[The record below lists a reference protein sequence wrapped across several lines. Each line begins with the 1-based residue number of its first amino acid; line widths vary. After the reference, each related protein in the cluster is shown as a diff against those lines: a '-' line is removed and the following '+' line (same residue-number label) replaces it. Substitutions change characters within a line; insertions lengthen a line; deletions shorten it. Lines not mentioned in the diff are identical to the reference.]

1 MCQDLIRHYTFS
13 QGTDGTSNWKCE
25 LLFHHFICVS
35 KMETSIFFSVRD
47 LTIKNVEKVAT
58 NVVCWA
64 LSLSQQAKIPTV
76 ADACNDDTT
85 FRNVCV
91 PLDTVLVL
99 PKSEDWTIPC
109 HATMM
114 LPGTYWAFVE
124 SILYSSWNLDAAH
137 VDTGNHRLGEGESRK
152 GKKKTGKK
160 QEKVATQ
167 DASANVFLPPHS
179 MHLELECSHFPMLKG
194 RAEDTLC
201 SKKVQRFR
209 WW

>member
-1 MCQDLIRHYTFS
+1 MWHPIESCT
-13 QGTDGTSNWKCE
+13 KCE

-35 KMETSIFFSVRD
+35 KLETSIFYSVRD

-64 LSLSQQAKIPTV
+64 LCVLVTTTV

-85 FRNVCV
+85 FGMFVSHWTL
-91 PLDTVLVL
+91 LDTVSVL
-99 PKSEDWTIPC
+99 PKSENWKIPC

-137 VDTGNHRLGEGESRK
+137 VDTGNHRLGEDESRK

-160 QEKVATQ
+160 QEKVATR

-179 MHLELECSHFPMLKG
+179 AHLELECGHFPMLKG